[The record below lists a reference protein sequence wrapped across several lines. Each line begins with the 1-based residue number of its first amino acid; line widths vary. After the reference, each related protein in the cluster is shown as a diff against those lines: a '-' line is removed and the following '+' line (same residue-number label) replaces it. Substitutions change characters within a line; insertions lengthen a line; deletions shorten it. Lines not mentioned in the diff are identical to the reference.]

1 MPPDLYRQAPP
12 SIEVSSVW
20 ESNMDT
26 EKGYVYAFTGDD
38 FHQLKQM
45 SFQHHFHAVAE
56 AGRREYDAW
65 IEEFAKNPDAERTAP
80 RSVVM
85 RVFSVD
91 EQSPLVLQR
100 LRERFP
106 EYVMFFIANRT
117 VHEMFRKSGE
127 FSFLGSIPMTLLP
140 EPPAEI
146 LKAEFFA
153 FPQATN
159 AHLWAE

>member
-1 MPPDLYRQAPP
+1 
-12 SIEVSSVW
+12 
-20 ESNMDT
+20 MDT
-26 EKGYVYAFTGDD
+26 EKGYVYGFTGDD
-38 FHQLKQM
+38 FHQLRQLT
-45 SFQHHFHAVAE
+45 FQHRFHAVAE

-85 RVFSVD
+85 RVFRVD
-91 EQSPLVLQR
+91 EQSPLVLER

-127 FSFLGSIPMTLLP
+127 FRFLGSVPMALLP
-140 EPPAEI
+140 EPPAEV
-146 LKAEFFA
+146 LKADFFA